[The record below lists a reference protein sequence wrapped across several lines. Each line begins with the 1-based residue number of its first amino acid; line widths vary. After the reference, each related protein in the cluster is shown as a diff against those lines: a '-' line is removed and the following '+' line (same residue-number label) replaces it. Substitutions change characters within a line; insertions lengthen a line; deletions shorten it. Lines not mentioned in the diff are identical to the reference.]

1 MVLHLRLVLHL
12 RVIGITFTVDITFT
26 GDACVFFFLLV
37 DPLTQPLILVVLLY
51 RFVITYTSY
60 QISNVFLIFAVIQD
74 LLLEND

>member
-1 MVLHLRLVLHL
+1 M
-12 RVIGITFTVDITFT
+12 IGITFTVGITFT